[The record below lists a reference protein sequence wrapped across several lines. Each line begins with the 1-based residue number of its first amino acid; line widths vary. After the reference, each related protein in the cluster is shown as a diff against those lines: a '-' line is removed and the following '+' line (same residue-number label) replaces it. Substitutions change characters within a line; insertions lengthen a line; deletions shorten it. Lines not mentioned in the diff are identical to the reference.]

1 MAKTWANFWAQQ
13 SDPRHPRDADFYAIH
28 SAELQLIVGS
38 CAGKRVLE
46 LGCGSGE
53 LFDHLHFGE
62 ATTYRGVDFSQ
73 QMLAK
78 FAERHPEVIT
88 AYGDASTYRD
98 EECYDIIFS
107 NAVVQYLSREMLAR
121 LIANGRAMMTPTSR
135 LVLGSVPWK
144 PARSAFYLNAFYPHM
159 GRTPRNWAVLMR
171 AWVGIDRIGHWY
183 RCGTLSKLAR
193 INGLSIRFYGSLQ
206 FPYCFH
212 AKFELLP

>member
-88 AYGDASTYRD
+88 ARRRHHRAPIGNQPRQHLPRKILNNGIGK
-98 EECYDIIFS
+98 YDIVALFVS
-107 NAVVQYLSREMLAR
+107 
-121 LIANGRAMMTPTSR
+121 
-135 LVLGSVPWK
+135 
-144 PARSAFYLNAFYPHM
+144 
-159 GRTPRNWAVLMR
+159 
-171 AWVGIDRIGHWY
+171 IG
-183 RCGTLSKLAR
+183 
-193 INGLSIRFYGSLQ
+193 
-206 FPYCFH
+206 
-212 AKFELLP
+212 